1 MKRKFLRNSII
12 VVAVAAFLGVFYG
25 LAYKNTPETD
35 ATVKATDFNAGR
47 IIDDEV
53 FYNANTMTVEEIQA
67 HLDKYSASCDM
78 WGEKAIGYGRS
89 INGKAVDPTIS
100 RREYARLMREA
111 GRSDYHDAPYVCIS
125 KYYENPTTHAT
136 NYDTNG
142 EAQEG
147 MISAA
152 QIIYDAAQKYSINP
166 QVLLVMLKKES
177 YVWGDTWPLKN
188 EYNTVMG
195 YGCPDNAACDAKYYG
210 FYNQVMK
217 AAWQLNYY
225 KEHIYSYGYYPY
237 MTNNIYYSPNTS
249 CGTKAVYLEN
259 IATTSLY
266 IYTPY
271 TPNDAALANYP
282 GEAYCGS
289 YGNRNFF
296 MYFNEWFGS
305 GYANWET
312 LDTPVTMTIKQNTLT
327 LNASDS
333 SLTEEWNY
341 IGQNNLYTSKKTI
354 LRNGE
359 SKECIRKASDEKS
372 GNNTCVLAERL
383 ENYNPTITSFQE
395 TEYVT
400 KQFTCEVKL
409 ASLSVNCEK
418 WKNVGDLSNF
428 NGYVV
433 IDNVKYLVSGSD
445 TGVGYIAER
454 FHDEST
460 IAKFESP
467 KLVVANTTNTYKL
480 ANAQNDTQSYKTG
493 DGVRATGEII
503 IAEKPYYIIKDGSD
517 TVKLAAKDDF
527 SENLISFLI
536 PRDIS
541 IKSGSKEI
549 NLVTGEVCSIT
560 GSTSLAYFVSK
571 VRLNNITYYQ
581 TKNSAGT
588 NCVYNSSDL
597 IEIANLYKKF
607 IFPRYLSVKSNAET
621 INIVTGEPCESSIN
635 GRHYFDLKIDLG
647 GKTYYGSTGSSYY
660 DTSACAIRSTSAN
673 EL

>member
-12 VVAVAAFLGVFYG
+12 VVAVLAFLGVFYG

-67 HLDKYSASCDM
+67 HLDKYSAGCDM

-125 KYYENPTTHAT
+125 KYYENPTTHTT

-237 MTNNIYYSPNTS
+237 MMNNIYYSPNTS

-305 GYANWET
+305 GYVEPYEELET
-312 LDTPVTMTIKQNTLT
+312 PRYFRTTADIDRINPYTGTSAEQSIINTGTAVKITSKIKT
-327 LNASDS
+327 SDS
-333 SLTEEWNY
+333 WCFRTEHNTVNNINACIPSTYLEEISFEYENLSESEQYKIVPASTEKTLINAVSVYEASESLEVKKFTKKVSFLGKEYLVTDDTVASNSAFVLGYATDSLIDIKYENINQYMRVKEDTNKTSLENQAIDVFVEHGTVRLFKTAITFNGQTYYRTEFDENNKTLAFIAGEKLEPECNFEDFVRPRKMRLTQNVDRTNPLTGEYYDSLEAGRVIEFSTKIY
-341 IGQNNLYTSKKTI
+341 I
-354 LRNGE
+354 NGE
-359 SKECIRKASDEKS
+359 WYYRTKH
-372 GNNTCVLAERL
+372 NTTYGL
-383 ENYNPTITSFQE
+383 NYAVPAR
-395 TEYVT
+395 YVT
-400 KQFTCEVKL
+400 
-409 ASLSVNCEK
+409 
-418 WKNVGDLSNF
+418 
-428 NGYVV
+428 
-433 IDNVKYLVSGSD
+433 
-445 TGVGYIAER
+445 
-454 FHDEST
+454 
-460 IAKFESP
+460 
-467 KLVVANTTNTYKL
+467 
-480 ANAQNDTQSYKTG
+480 
-493 DGVRATGEII
+493 
-503 IAEKPYYIIKDGSD
+503 
-517 TVKLAAKDDF
+517 
-527 SENLISFLI
+527 
-536 PRDIS
+536 
-541 IKSGSKEI
+541 
-549 NLVTGEVCSIT
+549 
-560 GSTSLAYFVSK
+560 
-571 VRLNNITYYQ
+571 
-581 TKNSAGT
+581 
-588 NCVYNSSDL
+588 
-597 IEIANLYKKF
+597 
-607 IFPRYLSVKSNAET
+607 
-621 INIVTGEPCESSIN
+621 
-635 GRHYFDLKIDLG
+635 
-647 GKTYYGSTGSSYY
+647 
-660 DTSACAIRSTSAN
+660 